1 VTSRIRVGFVR
12 STLYATSTSSSPFS
26 VGSRPRSAERSD
38 RGASQPASTSGS
50 DGRLGGACGVGG
62 APVRSAD
69 AGLGRPLLDTARI
82 RNFSIIAH
90 IDHGKSTLADRL
102 LERTGTVSKRE
113 MSSQFL
119 DDMDLERERGITI
132 KARSVR
138 LGYRARDGQ
147 DYVLN
152 LIDTPGHVDFTYEV
166 SRSLAACEGAILVV
180 DASQGVQAQ
189 TMANVYLALE
199 HDHAIIP
206 VLNKIDLP
214 SADPELARREIEEA
228 IGLDASGAILA
239 SAKEGIGTDEIL
251 EAIVHQIPPPR
262 GDAEAPTRA
271 LIFDSWFDPYHGA
284 VVLIRVKDGTL
295 RKGQRIRLMA
305 VGKEFTV
312 TRLCVLAPRAVEV
325 AELGPGEV
333 GILSAAIKEVAD
345 TRIGDTVTDA
355 ERPAAEPLPGFRPV
369 KPMVFSGLYPAESA
383 QYDALRDAVEKLRLN
398 DSSFSYEPETS
409 LALGFGFRC
418 GFLGLLHMEIVQ
430 ERLEREFALSLITT
444 APTVAYRVVQT
455 DGTSL
460 VIDSPAKLPPPM
472 RVEHIEEPYIRAT
485 IHLPIEYLG
494 NVLQLCQD
502 RRGEQKELKIIA
514 ETRAM
519 LIYELPLT
527 EVVLDFYDKL
537 KSLTR
542 GYASMDYE
550 YLDFRPSNLVK
561 LDVLINGDPMDAL
574 SVIVHRDNA
583 FVRGRDLCQRLRGLI
598 PRQMFEVVIQA
609 AIGAKVIA
617 RETVK
622 AMRKNV
628 TAKCY
633 GGDITRKRKL
643 LERQKEGKKRM
654 KQVGRVE
661 IPQEAFLAVLKGG
674 E

>member
-1 VTSRIRVGFVR
+1 M
-12 STLYATSTSSSPFS
+12 A
-26 VGSRPRSAERSD
+26 A
-38 RGASQPASTSGS
+38 
-50 DGRLGGACGVGG
+50 
-62 APVRSAD
+62 
-69 AGLGRPLLDTARI
+69 
-82 RNFSIIAH
+82 
-90 IDHGKSTLADRL
+90 
-102 LERTGTVSKRE
+102 
-113 MSSQFL
+113 QFL

-138 LGYRARDGQ
+138 LAYRAKDGA

-189 TMANVYLALE
+189 TLANVYLALD
-199 HDHAIIP
+199 HDLAIVP

-214 SADPELARREIEEA
+214 SAEPDKVRHQIEEI
-228 IGLDASGAILA
+228 IGLDASHAILA
-239 SAKEGIGTDEIL
+239 SAKEGIGTDDIL
-251 EAIVHQIPPPR
+251 EAIVRDVPPPR
-262 GDAEAPTRA
+262 GNADAPTSA

-284 VVLIRVKDGTL
+284 VVLVRVVDGKL
-295 RKGQRIRLMA
+295 AKGQRIRMMA
-305 VGKEFTV
+305 TGKEFLV
-312 TRLCVLAPRAVEV
+312 TRLAVLAPRAVEV
-325 AELGPGEV
+325 PELGPGEV
-333 GILSAAIKEVAD
+333 GVLMAAIKEVND
-345 TRIGDTVTDA
+345 TKIGDTITDA
-355 ERPAAEPLPGFRPV
+355 ERPAATPLPGFRPV

-398 DSSFSYEPETS
+398 DASFTYEPESS

-430 ERLEREFALSLITT
+430 ERLEREFGLALITT
-444 APTVAYRVVQT
+444 APTVAYRVVKR
-455 DGTSL
+455 DGEAL
-460 VIDSPAKLPPPM
+460 VIDSPAKLPPPLQID
-472 RVEHIEEPYIRAT
+472 HIEEPYIRAS
-485 IHLPIEYLG
+485 IHLPTDCLG
-494 NVLQLCQD
+494 NVLALCEE
-502 RRGEQKELKIIA
+502 RRGEQKEMKYHG
-514 ETRAM
+514 ESRVM
-519 LIYELPLT
+519 LVYELPLS

-537 KSLTR
+537 KSVTR

-550 YLDFRPSNLVK
+550 YLDFRASDLVK
-561 LDVLINGDPMDAL
+561 LDILINGDAVDAL
-574 SVIVHRDNA
+574 SVIVHRDA
-583 FVRGRDLCQRLRGLI
+583 AYLRGRDLSQRLRGLI

-674 E
+674 GS

>member
-1 VTSRIRVGFVR
+1 
-12 STLYATSTSSSPFS
+12 L
-26 VGSRPRSAERSD
+26 D
-38 RGASQPASTSGS
+38 
-50 DGRLGGACGVGG
+50 
-62 APVRSAD
+62 
-69 AGLGRPLLDTARI
+69 LDTARI

-102 LERTGTVSKRE
+102 LERTGAVSPRE
-113 MSSQFL
+113 MADQFL
-119 DDMDLERERGITI
+119 DDMELERERGITI

-152 LIDTPGHVDFTYEV
+152 LIDTPGHVDFAYEV
-166 SRSLAACEGAILVV
+166 SRSLSACEGAILVV

-189 TMANVYLALE
+189 TVANVYLALD
-199 HDHAIIP
+199 HDLAIVP
-206 VLNKIDLP
+206 VINKIDLP
-214 SADPELARREIEEA
+214 SAEPELVRHQIEEI
-228 IGLDASGAILA
+228 IGLDASRAILA
-239 SAKEGIGTDEIL
+239 SAKEGRGTDDIL
-251 EAIVHQIPPPR
+251 EAIVLDVPPPK
-262 GDAEAPTRA
+262 GDADAPTRA

-284 VVLIRVKDGTL
+284 VVLVRVFDGTL
-295 RKGQRIRLMA
+295 RKGERIRMMST
-305 VGKEFTV
+305 GKEFQV
-312 TRLCVLAPRAVEV
+312 TRIGVLAPRAVEV
-325 AELGPGEV
+325 AALGPGEV
-333 GILSAAIKEVAD
+333 GIAMAAIKEVHD
-345 TRIGDTVTDA
+345 TKIGDTITDA
-355 ERPAAEPLPGFRPV
+355 DRPAAGPLPGFHPV
-369 KPMVFSGLYPAESA
+369 KPMVFAGLYPAESA
-383 QYDALRDAVEKLRLN
+383 QYEALRDAVEKLRLN
-398 DSSFSYEPETS
+398 DSSFTYEPETS

-444 APTVAYRVVQT
+444 APTVAYRVVKR
-455 DGTSL
+455 DGQAV
-460 VIDSPAKLPPPM
+460 VIDSPAKLPPPLQID
-472 RVEHIEEPYIRAT
+472 HIEEPYILAT
-485 IHLPIEYLG
+485 VHLPVEFLG
-494 NVLQLCQD
+494 NVLALCEE
-502 RRGEQKELKIIA
+502 RRGLQKEIRYPG

-519 LIYELPLT
+519 LVYELPLA
-527 EVVLDFYDKL
+527 EIVMYFYDRL
-537 KSLTR
+537 KSMTR

-550 YLDFRPSNLVK
+550 YLDFRPSQLVK
-561 LDVLINGDPMDAL
+561 LDILINTDVVDAL

-583 FVRGRDLCQRLRGLI
+583 YVRGREVTQRLRELI

-622 AMRKNV
+622 ALRKNV

-674 E
+674 G

>member
-1 VTSRIRVGFVR
+1 
-12 STLYATSTSSSPFS
+12 
-26 VGSRPRSAERSD
+26 
-38 RGASQPASTSGS
+38 
-50 DGRLGGACGVGG
+50 
-62 APVRSAD
+62 
-69 AGLGRPLLDTARI
+69 
-82 RNFSIIAH
+82 
-90 IDHGKSTLADRL
+90 
-102 LERTGTVSKRE
+102 

-119 DDMDLERERGITI
+119 DDMELERERGITI

-138 LGYRARDGQ
+138 LAYRARDGR

-214 SADPELARREIEEA
+214 SAEPERVRHEIEEA
-228 IGLDASGAILA
+228 IGLDASDAILA

-251 EAIVHQIPPPR
+251 EAIVHRIPPPR
-262 GDAEAPTRA
+262 GEAAAPTRA

-284 VVLIRVKDGTL
+284 VVLVRVMDGTL

-305 VGKEFTV
+305 ADKEFTL
-312 TRLCVLAPRAVEV
+312 TRLCVLAPRALEV
-325 AELGPGEV
+325 PELGPGEV

-355 ERPAAEPLPGFRPV
+355 ERPAAAPLPGFRPV
-369 KPMVFSGLYPAESA
+369 KPMVFSGLYPADSA
-383 QYDALRDAVEKLRLN
+383 DYDALRDAVEKLRLN
-398 DSSFSYEPETS
+398 DASFSYEPETS

-418 GFLGLLHMEIVQ
+418 GFLGLLHMEIIQ
-430 ERLEREFALSLITT
+430 ERLEREFGLALITT

-455 DGTSL
+455 DGQATI
-460 VIDSPAKLPPPM
+460 IDSPAKLPPPM
-472 RVEHIEEPYIRAT
+472 QVDHIEEPYIRAT
-485 IHLPIEYLG
+485 IHLPAEFLG

-502 RRGEQKELKIIA
+502 RRGEQTELKIIG
-514 ETRAM
+514 ETHAM
-519 LIYELPLT
+519 VTYELPLA
-527 EVVLDFYDKL
+527 EVVLDFYDRL
-537 KSLTR
+537 KSLTK

-550 YLDFRPSNLVK
+550 YLDFRPSSLVK
-561 LDVLINGDPMDAL
+561 LDLLINGDPVDAL
-574 SVIVHRDNA
+574 SVIVHRDA
-583 FVRGRDLCQRLRGLI
+583 AYVRGRDLCQRLRQLI
-598 PRQMFEVVIQA
+598 PRQMFEVAIQA

-617 RETVK
+617 RESVK
-622 AMRKNV
+622 ALRKNV